1 MNTGDALKTRKKV
14 SKIPKN
20 DLAEWTEKYLK
31 NRDIITCLIQSME
44 KNKDGWDIIVH
55 AKNAD
60 KFYSVM
66 PSIENFDD
74 VLKKAEGNYVMIVA
88 YNTKKNLDKLID
100 GWSMLAKHPNLSVM
114 FVNPDSALDKKWI
127 IFPHTHDKIT
137 EKASF
142 KRGLKAMF
150 ETVEEMR

>member
-66 PSIENFDD
+66 PSIENFDEIE
-74 VLKKAEGNYVMIVA
+74 KE
-88 YNTKKNLDKLID
+88 
-100 GWSMLAKHPNLSVM
+100 P
-114 FVNPDSALDKKWI
+114 FVQVGSKDDDPYW
-127 IFPHTHDKIT
+127 T
-137 EKASF
+137 EKM
-142 KRGLKAMF
+142 LKNQ
-150 ETVEEMR
+150 VEDTK